1 MILLIDDLRSFKDP
15 KLSSVSTVART
26 LAEGLEEIKRK
37 SWASVWLDHDLGLG
51 PDGKPEDIMPL
62 IDYVSK
68 MAFFDTPL
76 DVERFYV
83 HTSNT
88 VGGNA
93 MMKSLNAYG
102 YEAVRVNAVDY
113 FTVSSSMEW

>member
-1 MILLIDDLRSFKDP
+1 MILLIDDLRSFKDSR
-15 KLSSVSTVART
+15 LASVATVART
-26 LAEGLEEIKRK
+26 LDEGLEAIQSK
-37 SWASVWLDHDLGLG
+37 SWASVWLDHDLGLSSE
-51 PDGKPEDIMPL
+51 GKPEDIMPI

-68 MAFFDTPL
+68 MAFFDSPV

-113 FTVSSSMEW
+113 LTVSPSMEW